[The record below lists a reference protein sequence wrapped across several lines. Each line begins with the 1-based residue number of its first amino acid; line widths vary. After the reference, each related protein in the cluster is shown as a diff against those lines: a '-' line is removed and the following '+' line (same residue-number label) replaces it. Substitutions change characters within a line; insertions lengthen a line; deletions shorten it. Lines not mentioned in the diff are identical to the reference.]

1 MWAPNVVV
9 ASLIYALTPTLFVLS
24 TKLTTAANAIFLQS
38 TAPLY
43 VLLLGPLL
51 LREHFRRRDVVYL
64 LVVALGM
71 IGCFMGQPVAV
82 TAPDPVRGNLLGV
95 TCSITWAFTLIALRL
110 LERDPSRQG
119 LGMSVVVIG
128 NLFASV
134 AALPFAWPFPAAS
147 TGEWATIVYLG
158 VFQVGLAYVCLT
170 AAIRHLPALEVSLLL
185 LLEPVLNPLW
195 TWMFRGE
202 APGAWTMGGGAV
214 ILVATAVRGLHDARI
229 PVKVALD

>member
-1 MWAPNVVV
+1 
-9 ASLIYALTPTLFVLS
+9 
-24 TKLTTAANAIFLQS
+24 
-38 TAPLY
+38 
-43 VLLLGPLL
+43 
-51 LREHFRRRDVVYL
+51 
-64 LVVALGM
+64 
-71 IGCFMGQPVAV
+71 
-82 TAPDPVRGNLLGV
+82 
-95 TCSITWAFTLIALRL
+95 
-110 LERDPSRQG
+110 
-119 LGMSVVVIG
+119 MSVVVIG

-158 VFQVGLAYVCLT
+158 VFQDGLAYVCLT
-170 AAIRHLPALEVSLLL
+170 AAIRHLRALDVSLLL